1 MRALL
6 LLLPIIFLSSCGNL
20 QNLAAKARAKR
31 QQKAMEKLTETSSR
45 EASTR
50 LGDKALGEIAYVDA
64 PEEFVLIRRLTGINL
79 PANAGLETRR
89 DGQRTALLRS
99 TLERKNT
106 FAAADILEGTPQT
119 GDGVFPSTAKPK
131 PQPKLKPKP
140 GAKPESGATPPPG
153 PSVAPDTDFTTPSGL
168 PAEKLPAAATEQ
180 ELDPAQLPALP
191 DQIKTPEDLQKP

>member
-6 LLLPIIFLSSCGNL
+6 LLPILFLSSCGNL

-64 PEEFVLIRRLTGINL
+64 PDEFVLIRPLTGINL

-89 DGQRTALLRS
+89 GGQRTALLRS
-99 TLERKNT
+99 TPERKNT
-106 FAAADILEGTPQT
+106 FATADILEGTPQT

-131 PQPKLKPKP
+131 PKPRPGVKP
-140 GAKPESGATPPPG
+140 ASGVTPSPPSGATDPG
-153 PSVAPDTDFTTPSGL
+153 FTTPSGL
-168 PAEKLPAAATEQ
+168 PAEKLPAAATTEQ
-180 ELDPAQLPALP
+180 ELDPARLPAMP
-191 DQIKTPEDLQKP
+191 DPIKTPEDLQRP